1 MLGNRYYDEKK
12 IDDLVASLIV
22 LLIDTVNL
30 TENAY
35 EITETMLGLTRSP
48 EKIRNY
54 QWRIRVLIETI
65 EGKLREIYSTLDE
78 IKVNSEGF

>member
-54 QWRIRVLIETI
+54 QWRVRVLIEAI
-65 EGKLREIYSTLDE
+65 EGKLKEIYFTLDE
-78 IKVNSEGF
+78 IKINSEGF